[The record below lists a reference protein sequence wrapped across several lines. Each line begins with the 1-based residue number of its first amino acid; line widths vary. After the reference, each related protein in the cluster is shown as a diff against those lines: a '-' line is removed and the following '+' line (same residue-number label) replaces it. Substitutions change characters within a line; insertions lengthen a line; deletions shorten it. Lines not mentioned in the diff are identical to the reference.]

1 MEPEPRGGPSPP
13 RPGGGPETDPA
24 GDRPSSHSCCICGK
38 SFAFQSSLSQHMR
51 KHTGEK
57 PYQCPHCDHRASQ
70 KGNLKIHMRAHRSGQ
85 LLPGPGPEAE
95 PEGLHGSSEP
105 PNPAGPGELQLCSL
119 CGAAFAHRPELELHL
134 RQVHKPLRC
143 RLCRFATQRHEALL
157 SHVERAHLGAPG
169 PGSEPPPGPGGGGDF
184 PCEVCGQVFSQTWF
198 LKAHMKKHR
207 GSFDHGCH
215 ICGRRFREPWFLKNH
230 MKAHGP
236 RPAGRNRTRSEPG
249 PVATINDVVQEE
261 AVVAGLALYEV
272 CGQCGNLFATLD
284 SLNAHHAIHRGARPR
299 GTQGAPPEEEAQRRF
314 LQLLQLRPAG
324 LPPAPGPHGR
334 RVAELDPVSSY
345 QAWQLATRGRVAE
358 PAEGLRPGA
367 GDEAQAADGGPDR
380 EDSQA
385 AQDRR
390 KREAEP
396 GAQGPARKRAGANGE
411 PWAGVPA
418 DARPPPRPGRRA
430 PAAPA
435 GHGKSSECF
444 ECGKIFRTYHQ
455 MVLHS
460 RVHRRARRHLQRP
473 RDPAHPGGSH
483 SGSLSDGDSQPSSP
497 GSACNAADSPGSGL
511 ADEAADDS
519 ADEGAEQHPATSA
532 PGGCPLRCLAPDQGP
547 AQLSN
552 GTHSR
557 PRGPSPPEKPP
568 PEPRPPLAAS
578 TLTGYAPGDPR
589 RSGDPQPP
597 ASHPRLET
605 PSYPGAPEGPTFLEG
620 ASPPQHPTES
630 PAQAPGG
637 KPPDSQ
643 PEPSVSGRRAPAPEP
658 APLDLSE
665 RSSPEPRGR
674 GEPASTPQAGPAVHR
689 CPYCP
694 HQTLYPEVLWI
705 HQCVGHRVS
714 GHGRAPPWTPPLGP
728 RALRSQPVVLARS
741 GRTGPPPALG
751 GKDCPPLPLAR
762 FCRTQLPAGAPG
774 PKAGMSS
781 KASGQPKA
789 REAPAGGPWTAGPEP
804 PKAKAEARPVSGT
817 PTPPLV
823 ARLGAQPPAPP
834 EKSAGPPTSGAGGP
848 GPPNKHSAPD
858 APKAKGSPQ
867 PQGPP
872 LAKGPPPLPPLEPPC
887 KAGQE
892 PRSPGTPRAK
902 LGPPPVLHSLTPEP
916 ADEGPEKR
924 LDILSIFKTYIPKD
938 LASLYQS
945 WGPSGPAL
953 EHTGE
958 RPF

>member
-299 GTQGAPPEEEAQRRF
+299 GTQGAPPEEEVSCGGWPG
-314 LQLLQLRPAG
+314 LQ
-324 LPPAPGPHGR
+324 PAPGGR
-334 RVAELDPVSSY
+334 TPTELQPR
-345 QAWQLATRGRVAE
+345 A
-358 PAEGLRPGA
+358 PG
-367 GDEAQAADGGPDR
+367 
-380 EDSQA
+380 SQA
-385 AQDRR
+385 APCPADPVAWAPHPTRTCAARVQAQRAR
-390 KREAEP
+390 CSQVVRALVMCSGEP
-396 GAQGPARKRAGANGE
+396 VSERSQAQGLECLCPGPSVAS
-411 PWAGVPA
+411 VP
-418 DARPPPRPGRRA
+418 P
-430 PAAPA
+430 
-435 GHGKSSECF
+435 SSSC
-444 ECGKIFRTYHQ
+444 
-455 MVLHS
+455 V
-460 RVHRRARRHLQRP
+460 A
-473 RDPAHPGGSH
+473 
-483 SGSLSDGDSQPSSP
+483 SGSSVSFVP
-497 GSACNAADSPGSGL
+497 
-511 ADEAADDS
+511 
-519 ADEGAEQHPATSA
+519 T
-532 PGGCPLRCLAPDQGP
+532 GGCPLRCLAPDQGP